1 MALWLHALKMM
12 NKDTLINALMD
23 AGINEQQADQVI
35 KVYKRLKLLKFNAHD
50 GYQIVHGGL
59 FDKQVIL
66 NAVKMANQQ

>member
-1 MALWLHALKMM
+1 M
-12 NKDTLINALMD
+12 NKNILMKALMD
-23 AGINEQQADQVI
+23 AGINEQQADQVV
-35 KVYKRLKLLKFNAHD
+35 KVYKHLKLLKFNAHD

>member
-1 MALWLHALKMM
+1 M
-12 NKDTLINALMD
+12 NKNILMKALMD

-50 GYQIVHGGL
+50 GYQITHGGL